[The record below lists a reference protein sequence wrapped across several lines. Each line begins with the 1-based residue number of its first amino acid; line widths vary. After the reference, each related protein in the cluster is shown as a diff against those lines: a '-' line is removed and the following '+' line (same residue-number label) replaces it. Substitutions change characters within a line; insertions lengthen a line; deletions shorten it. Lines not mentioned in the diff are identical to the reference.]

1 MGFNTV
7 AFLLNDFMYT
17 LEKSPHTVTDMLVHP
32 PMSEG
37 DRQWLAEMAT
47 ETARTKGEPTVDP
60 QALLVLPT
68 FHADHTQYYMAGG
81 NCINNL
87 QVLRFGKTKDGK
99 KTVTLE
105 LPEWAQRSS
114 KF

>member
-7 AFLLNDFMYT
+7 AFLLNDFMHS
-17 LEKSPHTVTDMLVHP
+17 LEKSPHTVTNMLVHP
-32 PMSEG
+32 PMGEH
-37 DRQWLAEMAT
+37 DRKYHEAMAAH
-47 ETARTKGEPTVDP
+47 TANTKGEPGVDP

-68 FHADHTQYYMAGG
+68 FHADQTQYFMAGG
-81 NCINNL
+81 NCINSL
-87 QVLRFGKTKDGK
+87 KFVRFSKTKDGK

-105 LPEWAQRSS
+105 LPEWAQKSS